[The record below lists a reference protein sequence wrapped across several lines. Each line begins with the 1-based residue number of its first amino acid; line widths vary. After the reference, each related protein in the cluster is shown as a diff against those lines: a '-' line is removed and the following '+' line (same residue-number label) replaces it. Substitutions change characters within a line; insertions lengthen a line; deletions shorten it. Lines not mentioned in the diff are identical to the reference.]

1 MPSLSPE
8 QLQSALTRLAADPA
22 EDSFADAVAQVV
34 VHGDQ
39 RFAPLAV
46 VQAALGAEGAG
57 LDEAAAAPL
66 LLSAGALLENK
77 ETSFPGFKR
86 FFLPTLQAFADGA
99 ARKKKEVAPLVARAL
114 RLSPSLCASATKKEG
129 KSRLKSKVGWSCDY
143 LAAAGLLQS
152 VDRGTFTITPQ
163 GKELLGKGLT
173 EVDQAY
179 LKLNYP
185 AFATFQ
191 KGAAEEN
198 GDDAQP
204 TIWVLGS
211 GEGGKMKESFLA
223 QNYVGIDFGVRLNL
237 AAATSAEI
245 DLAFDRHGTDTRR
258 ENQRASEDFCQ
269 ELDIGDL
276 ILLKVGRSAVIGY
289 GRIEGDYDYQSGA
302 VSYPHQRK
310 ITWLSRDELL
320 IPREHGLLPLK
331 TLTEANLD
339 NAAIRFALEFY
350 QAGAGGPL
358 SRKAIWLAVPTSP
371 PEDFAQS
378 RLSFD
383 WEGPNPAESP
393 EIRKAKKRPRF
404 NFSEMGIPVGSKL
417 QYVDGNIQI
426 EVISERKV
434 SYEHRERTLSE
445 VTRTLKKLD
454 RNVQPIRFWT
464 FNGVNLLDTYNQT
477 YPRQGGDEAGPADW
491 RQDFLYEMQVGDLV
505 LAATGQGNGYR
516 IGEITSLPQHDTAR
530 AEGKHWRAVQWRDQT
545 IDSAELAELEEDPV
559 EPLDNETLPAAVSA
573 ILFPANTTAISGQ
586 IMQSRPINLI
596 LFGPPGTGKTYV
608 TAQHAVAICQG
619 RPLAQ
624 LAAEDYRDQLMADY
638 RKLSEAGNIA
648 FVTFHQT
655 YDYTDF
661 VEGLR
666 PQVTADK
673 RMTYELVPG
682 ALRRLASLATD
693 KQRQG
698 EQFVLIIDEINRG
711 NVSKILGELIT
722 LIESDKR
729 LTAKNE
735 LKVTLP
741 ISGDTFGLPLN
752 LHLIGTMNTADRS
765 IALIDTALRRRF
777 DFIAM
782 DPKPEILDSPTY
794 VGEVKPGDFLRALNK
809 KLAEVFR
816 DREHAIGHAWFMPDG
831 EKPRTQGQILKA
843 FKDKVVPTLTEW
855 LWDSPEKLREILG
868 DEAVDEF
875 GKVDPAKLT
884 DKCLADMIGS
894 ASKPTPAS

>member
-8 QLQSALTRLAADPA
+8 QLQSALARMAADTA
-22 EDSFADAVAQVV
+22 EDSFGAAVSQVV

-39 RFAPLAV
+39 RFAPVAV
-46 VQAALGAEGAG
+46 AQTALGSEGASLDEPAAVALLQAAGAEIINKA
-57 LDEAAAAPL
+57 
-66 LLSAGALLENK
+66 SA
-77 ETSFPGFKR
+77 FPTWNR
-86 FFLPTLQAFADGA
+86 FFLPALQVLADRQTRSYKEIVA
-99 ARKKKEVAPLVARAL
+99 AVAKHL
-114 RLSPSLCASATKKEG
+114 RLSPSLCASATE
-129 KSRLKSKVGWSCDY
+129 KSSEPRLNNKMRFTCLHLKG
-143 LAAAGLLQS
+143 AGLLASPANGSFAITDEGARLLGQNL
-152 VDRGTFTITPQ
+152 REITPS
-163 GKELLGKGLT
+163 
-173 EVDQAY
+173 Y
-179 LKLNYP
+179 LRENYP
-185 AFATFQ
+185 VY
-191 KGAAEEN
+191 AEKF
-198 GDDAQP
+198 DKSKDADVETGP
-204 TIWVLGS
+204 SIWVLGS
-211 GEGGKMKESFLA
+211 GADGSMKKDFLTGSLVA
-223 QNYVGIDFGVRLNL
+223 VDFGIRVNL
-237 AAATSAEI
+237 ATATESEI
-245 DLAFDRHGTDTRR
+245 NQAFERHGDDTRS
-258 ENQRASEDFCQ
+258 ENQRTCEIFCQ
-269 ELDIGDL
+269 ELEVGDYV
-276 ILLKVGRSAVIGY
+276 LLKMGRSTVAAY
-289 GRIEGDYDYQSGA
+289 GRIEGDYEFHASA

-310 ITWLSRDELL
+310 VAWLSTSELQ
-320 IPREHGLLPLK
+320 IPRENGMLALK
-331 TLTEANLD
+331 TLTEAKLSNP
-339 NAAIRFALEFY
+339 AIKYALAY
-350 QAGAGGPL
+350 YRAKRATKPV
-358 SRKAIWLAVPTSP
+358 WLVRPESP
-371 PEDFAQS
+371 ALAFSEN

-383 WEGPNPAESP
+383 WEGLDPVKEVRSGT
-393 EIRKAKKRPRF
+393 KKMRPRF
-404 NFSEMGIPVGSKL
+404 HFGQMQIPIGSKL
-417 QYVDGNIQI
+417 QFIESDVQI
-426 EVISERKV
+426 DVIENRKV
-434 SYEHRERTLSE
+434 RYEDRERTLTE
-445 VTRTLKKLD
+445 VTRTLKKLN
-454 RNVQPIRFWT
+454 RNVQPVRFWT
-464 FNGVNLLDTYNQT
+464 FNGVNLLDIYNAT
-477 YPRQGGDEAGPADW
+477 YPREGNQRLDDW

-505 LAATGQGNGYR
+505 LAATEQTNQYR
-516 IGEITSLPQHDTAR
+516 VGEIMSMAQHDPAR
-530 AEGKHWRAVQWRDQT
+530 PIGKHWRTIQWRDQT

-559 EPLDNETLPAAVSA
+559 EALDDEALPEAVSSL
-573 ILFPANTTAISGQ
+573 LFPAKDSASPDKLMKAKPT
-586 IMQSRPINLI
+586 NLI

-608 TAQHAVAICQG
+608 TAQHAVSLCQG

-638 RKLSEAGNIA
+638 RKLSAAGNIA

-682 ALRRLASLATD
+682 ALRRLASLATAE
-693 KQRQG
+693 QRQG

-782 DPKPEILDSPTY
+782 DPQPEVLDSSAY
-794 VGEVKPGDFLRALNK
+794 VGDVKPGEFLKALNR

-831 EKPRTQGQILKA
+831 EKPRTQAQVLKA

-868 DEAVDEF
+868 DEVVDEF

-884 DKCLADMIGS
+884 DKCLTDMVGS
-894 ASKPTPAS
+894 ASKPTSAS

>member
-8 QLQSALTRLAADPA
+8 QLQSALARMATDTA
-22 EDSFADAVAQVV
+22 EDSFGVAVSQVV

-39 RFAPLAV
+39 RFAPVAV
-46 VQAALGAEGAG
+46 AQAALGAEGASH
-57 LDEAAAAPL
+57 DEPAAVAL
-66 LLSAGALLENK
+66 LQAAGAEIENK
-77 ETSFPGFKR
+77 ATSFPGFKR
-86 FFLPTLQAFADGA
+86 FFLPTLRVFADNQP
-99 ARKKKEVAPLVARAL
+99 RKKKDAEPLVAKAL
-114 RLSPSLCASATKKEG
+114 RLSPSLCASSTKKEG

-143 LAAAGLLQS
+143 LNAAGLLQHVS
-152 VDRGTFTITPQ
+152 RGTFAITPAGQ
-163 GKELLGKGLT
+163 ELLAKGLA
-173 EVDQAY
+173 EVDQPY
-179 LKLNYP
+179 LKEHYP
-185 AFATFQ
+185 SFAAYQ
-191 KGAAEEN
+191 KGA
-198 GDDAQP
+198 DDDDDTTP

-211 GEGGKMKESFLA
+211 GNNGSMRPDFLA
-223 QNYVGIDFGVRLNL
+223 KNYVGIDFGIRVNL
-237 AAATSAEI
+237 ATATEAEV
-245 DLAFDRHGTDTRR
+245 DDAFQRHGDETKGDNRR
-258 ENQRASEDFCQ
+258 ACVDFSE
-269 ELDIGDL
+269 EMEPGDYV
-276 ILLKVGRSAVIGY
+276 LLKDGRSTIAAY
-289 GRIEGDYDYQSGA
+289 GRIEGDYEFKASA
-302 VSYPHQRK
+302 VSYSHQRK
-310 ITWLSRDELL
+310 VVWLSTQELK
-320 IPREHGLLPLK
+320 IPREQGMLALK
-331 TLTEANLD
+331 TLTEAKLSNP
-339 NAAIRFALEFY
+339 AIKYALAHY
-350 QAGAGGPL
+350 QAEGAAKPV
-358 SRKAIWLAVPTSP
+358 WLARVSSPTAA
-371 PEDFAQS
+371 FADSQ
-378 RLSFD
+378 LAFD
-383 WEGPNPAESP
+383 WEGPDPAENLAAQ
-393 EIRKAKKRPRF
+393 KAKKRPRF
-404 NFSEMGIPVGSKL
+404 NFSEMQIPIGSKL
-417 QYVDGNIQI
+417 QYVDGDIQI
-426 EVISERKV
+426 EVTSERKV
-434 SYEHRERTLSE
+434 SYENRERTLSE

-454 RNVQPIRFWT
+454 RNVQPVRFWT

-477 YPRQGGDEAGPADW
+477 YPRQAGDEAGPADW
-491 RQDFLYEMQVGDLV
+491 RQDFLFEMQVGDLV
-505 LAATGQGNGYR
+505 LAATGEPNAYR
-516 IGEITSLPQHDTAR
+516 VGEITSAIQHDPALPS
-530 AEGKHWRAVQWRDQT
+530 GKRWRTIRWRDQT
-545 IDSAELAELEEDPV
+545 INSEELAEIEGEPV
-559 EPLDNETLPAAVSA
+559 ELLDDEALPEAVSA
-573 ILFPANTTAISGQ
+573 LLFPAKDSATQDKLMKAKPT
-586 IMQSRPINLI
+586 NLI

-608 TAQHAVAICQG
+608 TAQHAVSICQG

-782 DPKPEILDSPTY
+782 DPQPEVLDSSAY
-794 VGEVKPGDFLRALNK
+794 AGDVKPGEFLKALNR

-831 EKPRTQGQILKA
+831 EKPRTQAQVLKA

-868 DEAVDEF
+868 DEIVDEF

-884 DKCLADMIGS
+884 DKCLADMVGN
-894 ASKPTPAS
+894 ASKPNPAS

>member
-8 QLQSALTRLAADPA
+8 QLQSALARLAADTA
-22 EDSFADAVAQVV
+22 EDSFGAAVSQVV

-46 VQAALGAEGAG
+46 AQTALGSEGASLDEPAAVALLQAAGAEI
-57 LDEAAAAPL
+57 
-66 LLSAGALLENK
+66 ENK
-77 ETSFPGFKR
+77 ATSFPGFKR
-86 FFLPTLQAFADGA
+86 FFLPTLACLGDEQP
-99 ARKKKEVAPLVARAL
+99 RSKKAMEPLVAKSL
-114 RLSPSLCASATKKEG
+114 RLSPSLCASTTKKNGEL
-129 KSRLKSKVGWSCDY
+129 RLRNKVHFSCVY
-143 LAAAGLLQS
+143 LNAAGLIKS
-152 VDRGTFTITPQ
+152 ITRGVYTITPAGQ
-163 GKELLGKGLT
+163 ELLAKGLT
-173 EVDQAY
+173 EIDQNY
-179 LKLNYP
+179 LEAHYP
-185 AFATFQ
+185 SFLAFQTGTKKDEA
-191 KGAAEEN
+191 
-198 GDDAQP
+198 DDTTP

-211 GEGGKMKESFLA
+211 GNNGSMRPDFLA
-223 QNYVGIDFGVRLNL
+223 QNYVGIDFGIRVNL
-237 AAATSAEI
+237 ATATEAEV
-245 DLAFDRHGTDTRR
+245 DEAFQRHGYETKDDNRR
-258 ENQRASEDFCQ
+258 ACVDFSE
-269 ELDIGDL
+269 EMEPGDYV
-276 ILLKVGRSAVIGY
+276 LLKDGRSVIAAY
-289 GRIEGDYDYQSGA
+289 GRIEGDYEFKASA
-302 VSYPHQRK
+302 VSYSHQRK
-310 ITWLSRDELL
+310 VVWLSTQELK
-320 IPREHGLLPLK
+320 IPREQGMLALK
-331 TLTEANLD
+331 TLTEAKLSNP
-339 NAAIRFALEFY
+339 AIKYALAHY
-350 QAGAGGPL
+350 QADGAAKPV
-358 SRKAIWLAVPTSP
+358 WLARVSSPTAA
-371 PEDFAQS
+371 FADSQ
-378 RLSFD
+378 LAFD
-383 WEGPNPAESP
+383 WEGPDPAENLAAQ
-393 EIRKAKKRPRF
+393 KAKKRPRF
-404 NFSEMGIPVGSKL
+404 NFSEMQIPIGSKL
-417 QYVDGNIQI
+417 QYVDGDIQI

-434 SYEHRERTLSE
+434 RYENRERTLSE

-454 RNVQPIRFWT
+454 RNVQPVRFWT

-477 YPRQGGDEAGPADW
+477 YPRQSGDEAGPADW
-491 RQDFLYEMQVGDLV
+491 RQDFLFEMQVGDLV
-505 LAATGQGNGYR
+505 LAANGEPNAYR
-516 IGEITSLPQHDTAR
+516 VGEITSAIQHDPALPS
-530 AEGKHWRAVQWRDQT
+530 GKRWRTIRWRDQT
-545 IDSAELAELEEDPV
+545 INSEELAELQGEPV
-559 EPLDNETLPAAVSA
+559 ELLDDEALPEAVSA
-573 ILFPANTTAISGQ
+573 VLLPAKTQAISSQ
-586 IMQSRPINLI
+586 LMQSKPTNLI

-619 RPLAQ
+619 RPLTQ
-624 LAAEDYRDQLMADY
+624 LAAEDYRGQLMADY
-638 RKLSEAGNIA
+638 GKLCATGNIA

-682 ALRRLASLATD
+682 VLRRLAALATSE
-693 KQRQG
+693 QRQA

-722 LIESDKR
+722 LIETDKR
-729 LTAKNE
+729 LGAKNE
-735 LKVTLP
+735 LQVALP

-831 EKPRTQGQILKA
+831 EKPRTQAQVLKA

-868 DEAVDEF
+868 DEVVDEF

-884 DKCLADMIGS
+884 DKCLADMVGN

>member
-8 QLQSALTRLAADPA
+8 QLQSALARLAADPA
-22 EDSFADAVAQVV
+22 EDSFGAAVAQVV

-39 RFAPLAV
+39 RYAPVAV
-46 VQAALGAEGAG
+46 VQAALGAEAAG

-86 FFLPTLQAFADGA
+86 FFLPTLQAFADGV
-99 ARKKKEVAPLVARAL
+99 ARKKKEVAPMVARAL

-152 VDRGTFTITPQ
+152 VDRGTFTITSQ
-163 GKELLGKGLT
+163 GKELLTKGLT
-173 EVDQAY
+173 EVDQTY

-185 AFATFQ
+185 AFAAFQ

-198 GDDAQP
+198 SDEAQP
-204 TIWVLGS
+204 AIWVLGS
-211 GEGGKMKESFLA
+211 GEGGKMKESFLT

-245 DLAFDRHGTDTRR
+245 DLAFDRHGADTRS

-269 ELDIGDL
+269 ELDIGDFV
-276 ILLKVGRSAVIGY
+276 LLKVGRSAVIGY
-289 GRIEGDYDYQSGA
+289 GRIEGDYDYQTSA

-310 ITWLSRDELL
+310 IIWLSRDELL

-339 NAAIRFALEFY
+339 SDAIKYALQFY
-350 QAGAGGPL
+350 QAKTGNAI
-358 SRKAIWLAVPTSP
+358 SRKAIWLAVPASP
-371 PEDFAQS
+371 PEDFVQS

-383 WEGPNPAESP
+383 WTGPDPAEKP
-393 EIRKAKKRPRF
+393 LPTKIRMRPRF
-404 NFSEMGIPVGSKL
+404 NFREMSIPVGSKL
-417 QYVDGNIQI
+417 RFIERDVQI
-426 EVISERKV
+426 EVVGERKV
-434 SYEHRERTLSE
+434 SYQDREWALTE
-445 VTRTLKKLD
+445 ITRTLKNLD
-454 RNVQPIRFWT
+454 RNVQPVRYWT
-464 FNGVNLLDTYNQT
+464 FNGTNLLDIYNDT
-477 YPRQGGDEAGPADW
+477 YPRADAHMPANDDW
-491 RQDFLYEMQVGDLV
+491 RQDFLFGMRVGDLV

-516 IGEITSLPQHDTAR
+516 VGEITSLPHHDPAR
-530 AEGKHWRAVQWRDQT
+530 AEGKHWRTVQWRDQT
-545 IDSAELAELEEDPV
+545 IDSAALAELEEDPV
-559 EPLDNETLPAAVSA
+559 EPLDDEALPAAVSA
-573 ILFPANTTAISGQ
+573 VLLPAKTQAISGQ
-586 IMQSRPINLI
+586 LMQSKPTNLI

-624 LAAEDYRDQLMADY
+624 LAAEDYRGQLMADY
-638 RKLSEAGNIA
+638 GKLCAAGNIA

-682 ALRRLASLATD
+682 VLRRLAALATSE
-693 KQRQG
+693 QRQA

-722 LIESDKR
+722 LIETDKR
-729 LTAKNE
+729 LGAKNE
-735 LKVTLP
+735 LKVALP

-782 DPKPEILDSPTY
+782 DPKPEILDSPSF
-794 VGEVKPGDFLRALNK
+794 VGEIKPGDFLRALNK

-831 EKPRTQGQILKA
+831 EKPRTQGQVLKA

-894 ASKPTPAS
+894 ASKPTPAP

>member
-8 QLQSALTRLAADPA
+8 QLQSALVRMTADPA
-22 EDSFADAVAQVV
+22 EDSFGAAISQVV

-39 RFAPLAV
+39 RFAPVAV
-46 VQAALGAEGAG
+46 AQTALGADGAG
-57 LDEAAAAPL
+57 LDEPAAVAL
-66 LLSAGALLENK
+66 LQKAGAEIENK
-77 ETSFPGFKR
+77 ATSFPGFKR
-86 FFLPTLQAFADGA
+86 FFLPTLRVFADNQP
-99 ARKKKEVAPLVARAL
+99 RKKKDVEPLVAKAL
-114 RLSPSLCASATKKEG
+114 RLSPSLCASSTKKEG

-143 LAAAGLLQS
+143 LSAAGLLQHVS
-152 VDRGTFTITPQ
+152 RGTFAITPSGQ
-163 GKELLGKGLT
+163 ELLAKGLA
-173 EVDQAY
+173 EVDQPY
-179 LKLNYP
+179 LKEHYP
-185 AFATFQ
+185 SFAAYQ
-191 KGAAEEN
+191 KGADED
-198 GDDAQP
+198 DDATP

-211 GEGGKMKESFLA
+211 GNNGSMRQEFLA
-223 QNYVGIDFGVRLNL
+223 QNYVGIDFGIRVNL
-237 AAATSAEI
+237 ATATEAEV
-245 DLAFDRHGTDTRR
+245 DEAFQRHGDETKGDNRR
-258 ENQRASEDFCQ
+258 ACVDFSE
-269 ELDIGDL
+269 EMEPGDYV
-276 ILLKVGRSAVIGY
+276 LLKDGRSTIAAY
-289 GRIEGDYDYQSGA
+289 GRIEGDYEFKASA
-302 VSYPHQRK
+302 VSYSHQRK
-310 ITWLSRDELL
+310 VVWLSTQEIK
-320 IPREHGLLPLK
+320 IPREQGMLALK
-331 TLTEANLD
+331 TLTEAKLSNP
-339 NAAIRFALEFY
+339 AIKYALAHY
-350 QAGAGGPL
+350 QAGSAGKPV
-358 SRKAIWLAVPTSP
+358 WLVRP
-371 PEDFAQS
+371 PAPAAAFSEN
-378 RLSFD
+378 RLAFD
-383 WEGPNPAESP
+383 WEGAGPAEA
-393 EIRKAKKRPRF
+393 RTAGRRKKRPRF
-404 NFSEMGIPVGSKL
+404 HFGKMQIPRGSKL
-417 QYVDGNIQI
+417 HYVGGEIEI
-426 EVISERKV
+426 EVVDDRLV
-434 SYEHRERTLSE
+434 RYEGRNRHLSE
-445 VTRTLKKLD
+445 VTRTIRQLEQ
-454 RNVQPIRFWT
+454 NVQPIPFWT
-464 FNGVNLLDTYNQT
+464 YNGTKLSEIYNRT
-477 YPRQGGDEAGPADW
+477 FPHAAGSGADNEDW
-491 RQDFLYEMQVGDLV
+491 RQDFLYEMKVGDLV
-505 LAATGQGNGYR
+505 LAATEQTNRYR
-516 IGEITSLPQHDTAR
+516 VGEIMSMTQHDPAR
-530 AEGKHWRAVQWRDQT
+530 PIGKHWRTIQWRDQT

-559 EPLDNETLPAAVSA
+559 EALDDETLPEAVSA
-573 ILFPANTTAISGQ
+573 LLFPAKDPASPVKLMKAKPT
-586 IMQSRPINLI
+586 NLI

-608 TAQHAVAICQG
+608 TAQHAVSLCQG

-638 RKLSEAGNIA
+638 RKLSAAGNIA

-682 ALRRLASLATD
+682 ALRRLASLATAE
-693 KQRQG
+693 QRQG

-782 DPKPEILDSPTY
+782 DPQPEVLDSPAY
-794 VGEVKPGDFLRALNK
+794 VGDVKPGEFLKALNK
-809 KLAEVFR
+809 RLAEVFR

-831 EKPRTQGQILKA
+831 EKPRTQAQVLKA

-868 DEAVDEF
+868 DEVVDEF

-884 DKCLADMIGS
+884 DKCLTDMVGN